1 MQQTELALKED
12 KIMKLFKIKGIGIFL
27 SIIFIISEVS
37 MAQSQDNSTIATQ
50 WLLDAVGDSGRVVVE
65 SVYMI
70 YSPKTQSKGS
80 GFLLTNGCIITNEHV
95 VRGCQVGDLFARS
108 SQNIIIQFKQMV
120 VDDKRDLAALIP
132 INSLSGGLK
141 LGDDTSM
148 QLGQLV
154 STWGYPLGYNGPAP
168 LLSVGYLSGFKS
180 YKPDPKSS
188 NLVKHLVVNGAFNSG
203 NSGGPLFL
211 NNTNVVIGVV
221 VNKALPLFT
230 PFVQSAIEAFANNK
244 SGVVFSG
251 ADDQGKPISMVESQ
265 VVAEVVKSLRDMSQ
279 VMIGEAISIGEL
291 KSFLEENKLPQ
302 P

>member
-1 MQQTELALKED
+1 
-12 KIMKLFKIKGIGIFL
+12 MKSKMRLIGSIL
-27 SIIFIISEVS
+27 ILQMIIFSEVTMS
-37 MAQSQDNSTIATQ
+37 QSSQENSPIATQ
-50 WLLDAVGDSGRVVVE
+50 WLLDAVGDSGRVVIK

-70 YSPKTQSKGS
+70 YSPTTQLKGS
-80 GFLLTNGCIITNEHV
+80 GFLLSNGAIITNEHV
-95 VRGCQVGDLFARS
+95 VRGTQANEIYALS
-108 SQNIIIQFKQMV
+108 SQNVKILFKQSI
-120 VDDKRDLAALIP
+120 VDEKRDLAALIP
-132 INSLSGGLK
+132 TQPLNGGLK
-141 LGDDTSM
+141 LGDDNTI

-188 NLVKHLVVNGAFNSG
+188 NHVKHLVVNGAFNSG

-230 PFVQSAIEAFANNK
+230 PFVQSAIEAFSINK
-244 SGVVFSG
+244 SGVVFNG
-251 ADDQGKPISMVESQ
+251 TDDQGKPMSMVESQ
-265 VVAEVVKSLRDMSQ
+265 VIAEVVKSLRDMSQ
-279 VMIGEAISIGEL
+279 VMIGEAISVVEL
-291 KSFLEENKLPQ
+291 KAFLTESKLAQ